1 MSNTSF
7 TMISHLF
14 SSRRW
19 ATVWLALTLTAASAF
34 GASKQLWTA
43 KLPDDAKWHSLTG
56 LGTLIVGTDGAI
68 LAFDPENGQQLWKR
82 EEFKKTSPFNAREI
96 PGTPFLICNT
106 TGGIGGLSK
115 TTFFAVDFMTGQ
127 NAWQTPELQG
137 QYLGTVPV
145 PAKGLVLF
153 IVNGNGPDGKDPATY
168 IHAHDLSDGKPKWSL
183 RLAKIGAIRLHIAD
197 NSGKFIP
204 STNLS
209 GYHDPVVEG
218 DVIYLPYLGCT
229 AVDLN
234 TGALKWSAEMNG
246 SGNELKKANAP
257 LLIQGERI
265 YGSAGGSVYCLDKA
279 TGTVVWK
286 SERISA
292 YAGLLKARD
301 NALVSQLEIAGGKV
315 WARFGGNFSTG
326 QAVVLREP
334 LGIVAL
340 DPASGEAVYHFDKAK
355 EGLTN
360 LLVLPETNS
369 VMFADAANL
378 YGIDVSGATPAE
390 SFTVPIEFKRKMGG
404 ADAAKIGLGLTGGLM
419 GVAKAAVSSSKA
431 RFDVPVA
438 VLRQNGHII
447 VQGKQHLLGFDPA
460 AKAEKWSL
468 FYGAPSET
476 FANIAM
482 FAVTAA
488 ASLAGNAQVAQN
500 GSVLTSGGRQGMENI
515 QSALDR
521 YNRYTE
527 KRGQQLAQASSTDAY
542 TYILTKVG
550 KGDIGLYG
558 VNLTSG
564 ETDRELV
571 LGEKEPDYLAD
582 ERAGRIFHFKG
593 KDSIVA
599 YQF

>member
-1 MSNTSF
+1 MA
-7 TMISHLF
+7 I
-14 SSRRW
+14 
-19 ATVWLALTLTAASAF
+19 ALAAASAF
-34 GASKQLWTA
+34 GSSKQLWTA

-56 LGTLIVGTDGAI
+56 LGTLIVGTDRAI
-68 LAFDPENGQQLWKR
+68 LAFDPESGQQLWKR

-106 TGGIGGLSK
+106 TGGIGGLTK
-115 TTFFAVDFMTGQ
+115 TTFFAVDYMTGQ
-127 NAWQTPELQG
+127 NAWQTPEMQG

-153 IVNGNGPDGKDPATY
+153 VVNGNGPDGKDPATY
-168 IHAHDLSDGKPKWSL
+168 LYAHDLNDGKQKWSL
-183 RLAKIGAIRLHIAD
+183 RLAKIGAIRLHVAD

-204 STNLS
+204 TTDLS

-218 DVIYLPYLGCT
+218 DIIYLPYLGCS

-246 SGNELKKANAP
+246 SGNELKKVHAP
-257 LLIQGERI
+257 LRI
-265 YGSAGGSVYCLDKA
+265 EGDRLYGSAGGSVYCLDKA
-279 TGTVVWK
+279 TGSVVWK

-301 NALVSQLEIAGGKV
+301 NALVSQLEIAGGKI

-326 QAVVLREP
+326 QTVVLREP

-340 DPASGEAVYHFDKAK
+340 DPANGEAVYHFDKAK

-360 LLVLPETNS
+360 LLVLADTKT

-378 YGIDVSGATPAE
+378 YGIDVSGATPTE
-390 SFTVPIEFKRKMGG
+390 SFNVAIEFKRKMGG
-404 ADAAKIGLGLTGGLM
+404 AEVAKIGLGITGGLM
-419 GVAKAAVSSSKA
+419 GIAKAAVSSDKA
-431 RFDVPVA
+431 RLDVPVA

-468 FYGAPSET
+468 FYAAPSDT

-521 YNRYTE
+521 YNSYTE
-527 KRGQQLAQASSTDAY
+527 KRAQALAQASSTEAY
-542 TYILTKVG
+542 TYILTKLG

-558 VNLTSG
+558 VNLGSG

-593 KDSIVA
+593 KDSIIA